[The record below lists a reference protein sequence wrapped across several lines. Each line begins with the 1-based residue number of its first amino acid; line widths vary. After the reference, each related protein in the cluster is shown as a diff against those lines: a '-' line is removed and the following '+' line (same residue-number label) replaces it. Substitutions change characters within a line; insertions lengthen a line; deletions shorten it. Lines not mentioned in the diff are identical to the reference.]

1 MAFPDTFT
9 VTVNA
14 VAKVLTKINSGN
26 PLETL
31 YRLRGTLDQ
40 YDLRISHK
48 TFTDKTRGTVN
59 RHGMELIHT
68 VYPVSPSVIP
78 TIRKTYTVFE
88 ETPTDV
94 VADVQKFDEAFVA
107 ALTAGN
113 ITKLLNYE

>member
-14 VAKVLTKINSGN
+14 VAKVLVKIPSGN
-26 PLETL
+26 PLETT
-31 YRLRGTLDQ
+31 YRLRGTVDQ
-40 YDLRISHK
+40 YDMVIRHK
-48 TFTDKTRGTVN
+48 SFTDKTRGLVN
-59 RHGMELIHT
+59 RHSVELVHT
-68 VYPVSPSVIP
+68 VYAVSPSTIP

-88 ETPTDV
+88 ETPADV